1 MLDLKIFFLNLID
14 ACMVLDMVNLFYYAT
29 LDLIYF
35 DYYLIFHV
43 TLIHLILHEI
53 CDSYV

>member
-35 DYYLIFHV
+35 DYYLIFPV